1 MRLACGVLSAL
12 LLAATV
18 FPQSRLT
25 IDRLNRQDIQTI
37 AQEVSYSTLL
47 EGTVEDPG
55 LAVYVLVY
63 EPGIGGWKTYPATVD
78 ETHVDE
84 AGGYRWR
91 AICHFGEYG
100 GQGAGLSYK
109 VRVIAI
115 EPERIKPGNLL
126 DSLQAVR
133 LQSSDLTIKR
143 VKR

>member
-1 MRLACGVLSAL
+1 MRLACGILSAL

-25 IDRLNRQDIQTI
+25 IDRLNRQDIQAI
-37 AQEVSYSTLL
+37 PKEVSYSTLL
-47 EGTVEDPG
+47 EGTVDDPR

-78 ETHVDE
+78 ETRIDE

-100 GQGAGLSYK
+100 GQGVGLSFQ

-115 EPERIKPGNLL
+115 EPWRSPASAGFLG
-126 DSLQAVR
+126 R
-133 LQSSDLTIKR
+133 QSGFKAA
-143 VKR
+143 K